1 MLHEIAHA
9 IHDQILGRS
18 NATVFAAYKQALE
31 RKYVDRDAYAATNE
45 MEFFA
50 EMTCAYYDQLDY
62 HPKTRA
68 ALQKLDPVTFKVMED
83 VWGKAKLPVIA
94 GASKSGSIGEMPP
107 VAKLDLGKMSV
118 QGSLRTAK
126 ELVGHPAVVVYW
138 NVNTVSSFPAL
149 TQLQNWEK
157 ELGPLG
163 LKAVGVHLG
172 GTRSADADLRQ
183 TLQTRGITVPVNEG
197 IWYLGGI
204 VKDFKSFP
212 MCVVY
217 AQDGRGEFIGSP
229 FDAESAVRRAVGNAV
244 TENLDDA
251 PKGVAAVVEALRA
264 GKAPASQY
272 GRLTTLSKSKDE
284 EVAKPA
290 GALLTRLTEHGAK
303 TLEET
308 EAKMKDEPYDSY
320 VTLEHLAAAYKASPV
335 GSKAARD
342 MASLKSNKTVAK
354 ELKARPTVEKLQKI
368 ESELAAKLGPYSPA
382 SPGFRQENAILLR
395 QLGLT
400 IRQMQ
405 QTYPNTRAAE
415 QAVRIGGRFGV

>member
-1 MLHEIAHA
+1 
-9 IHDQILGRS
+9 
-18 NATVFAAYKQALE
+18 
-31 RKYVDRDAYAATNE
+31 
-45 MEFFA
+45 
-50 EMTCAYYDQLDY
+50 
-62 HPKTRA
+62 
-68 ALQKLDPVTFKVMED
+68 
-83 VWGKAKLPVIA
+83 
-94 GASKSGSIGEMPP
+94 
-107 VAKLDLGKMSV
+107 
-118 QGSLRTAK
+118 
-126 ELVGHPAVVVYW
+126 
-138 NVNTVSSFPAL
+138 
-149 TQLQNWEK
+149 
-157 ELGPLG
+157 
-163 LKAVGVHLG
+163 
-172 GTRSADADLRQ
+172 
-183 TLQTRGITVPVNEG
+183 
-197 IWYLGGI
+197 
-204 VKDFKSFP
+204 